1 MAQTVNRINL
11 KTGVRTAWRI
21 LAPGDP
27 AGIVEVFNI
36 RVSADANSY
45 AYSYTRQ
52 LGELYLVEG
61 LR

>member
-1 MAQTVNRINL
+1 
-11 KTGVRTAWRI
+11 VRTPWKV

-27 AGIVEVFNI
+27 AGVVELFNI
-36 RVSADANSY
+36 RVSADESSY